1 MRRYQGWLFVIA
13 AALLASGCGKTADP
27 KQTALGSDGDASQ
40 NVAATGEVQ
49 KPCLKTDTPE
59 AAVQVFL
66 DAVRTGNDEQ
76 AAAMISSIARQ
87 KTAALTGNITPPAS
101 ETAKFS
107 IGKVEYIGADGA
119 RVASIWSD
127 VDEEGQS
134 HSDQAVWVLRKEAEG
149 WRVAGV
155 AAMVF
160 PGEDPLIFNFEDPED
175 MRRKQQEVR
184 SRLEHD
190 AEAGAQENLQAE
202 QKEKAGDARRR

>member
-13 AALLASGCGKTADP
+13 AALLASGCGKTADQ
-27 KQTALGSDGDASQ
+27 KQTASGSDVGATQ
-40 NVAATGEVQ
+40 NVATQEIQ
-49 KPCLKTDTPE
+49 KPCPKTDTPE
-59 AAVQVFL
+59 AAVRVFL

-184 SRLEHD
+184 SRLEHE

-202 QKEKAGDARRR
+202 QKEKTGDGVRR